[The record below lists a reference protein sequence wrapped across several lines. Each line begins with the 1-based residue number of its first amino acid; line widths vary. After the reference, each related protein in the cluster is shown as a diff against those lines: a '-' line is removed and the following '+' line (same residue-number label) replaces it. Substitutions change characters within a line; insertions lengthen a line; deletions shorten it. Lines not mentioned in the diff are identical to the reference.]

1 MRAGPPTSSRVFLP
15 VILSAALGL
24 SGCMVGPDFERPDA
38 PILDSW
44 SDGAGLEI
52 DHGTGFTS
60 RSASTMPWW
69 SLFQDATLNGLVQ
82 DAYGQ
87 NYDLEIAGVKIYQA
101 RAQLGIAIGELFPQ
115 QQQLVGAK
123 SIESFS
129 KKEPLFNRLNR
140 FHRIDNHFTRVKAG
154 FDAGWE
160 IDLWGQIRRNIQSA
174 DAQLLASVASYDDAV
189 VTITGD
195 VAATYISIREL
206 QQLIGISRK
215 NAELQKQSLDIA
227 SLRLKDGVA
236 TQLDVDEATVTYNN
250 TLSQIP
256 VYETELTQAYNALS
270 VLLGE
275 PPGAVRKRM
284 SAPAPFPKIPREVSV
299 GIPADLLRRRPDI
312 RQAEYQAAQQSA
324 QIGVAIADF
333 YPSFTLTGAIG
344 VEASNVG
351 DLFSPSS
358 IVKAA
363 GPGFTWNIL
372 NYGRILNNVRVQ
384 DALFQEA
391 VLNYQNTVITAYSE
405 VENALVAFVK
415 SRQEA
420 RYLERSVR
428 AAEGAAKLALEQYQQ
443 GTADYDRVVNTQES
457 LQTAEERL
465 VAARA
470 NELTNLIAVYKGL
483 GGGWIPESID
493 NFVSAE
499 TARKMQ
505 DRSYWGRLLV
515 PVSGDGMNDG

>member
-1 MRAGPPTSSRVFLP
+1 VKAGASKQISIP
-15 VILSAALGL
+15 VIFLAALGL
-24 SGCMVGPDFERPDA
+24 AGCMVGPDFERPDA
-38 PILDSW
+38 PLLDSW
-44 SDGAGLEI
+44 SEGAGLEI
-52 DHGTGFTS
+52 DRGTGFTT
-60 RSASTMPWW
+60 RSANTMPWW
-69 SLFQDATLNGLVQ
+69 SLFQDQTLNALIQ
-82 DAYGQ
+82 EAYSR
-87 NYDLEIAGVKIYQA
+87 NYSIEIAGVKIYQA
-101 RAQLGIAIGELFPQ
+101 RAQLGIATGELFPQ
-115 QQQLVGAK
+115 QQQLVGEK
-123 SIESFS
+123 RIESFS
-129 KKEPLFNRLNR
+129 EKEPLFNRLNR
-140 FHRIDNHFTRVKAG
+140 FHHIDNHFTRVKAG

-174 DAQLLASVASYDDAV
+174 DAQLLASVASYDDAL
-189 VTITGD
+189 VTVTGD

-206 QQLIGISRK
+206 QQLIGIARK
-215 NAELQKQSLDIA
+215 NAALQKQSLDIA
-227 SLRLKDGVA
+227 NLRFKDGVA

-256 VYETELTQAYNALS
+256 VYEAELAQAYNALS

-275 PPGAVRKRM
+275 PPGAVRKRLA
-284 SAPAPFPKIPREVSV
+284 APATFPRVPREVSV

-344 VEASNVG
+344 VEASNVS

-363 GPGFTWNIL
+363 GPGFTWDIL

-420 RYLERSVR
+420 RYLERSVK
-428 AAEGAAKLALEQYQQ
+428 AAQGAARLALDQYQQ

-465 VAARA
+465 IASRA
-470 NELTNLIAVYKGL
+470 DELTNLIAVYKGL

-499 TARKMQ
+499 TARHMQ
-505 DRSYWGRLLV
+505 DRSYWGNLLV
-515 PVSGDGMNDG
+515 PVPVDGLVDG